1 LLDLVVQIADGM
13 AAAHAAGFTHRDLKP
28 DNILITGPQTP
39 QLGRVKILDFGL
51 AKSATSIPQTEATR
65 TIAAVTNPGTV
76 MGTVTYM
83 SPEQARGEE
92 VDARS
97 DQFSFGLIAYEL
109 AAGKRAFVRPSA
121 AETLAAIIRDE
132 AEPLPPSVPAPLR
145 WVVERCLAKDPA
157 ERYDSTR
164 DLYRELKHARER
176 LSESS
181 ASGLPAQSVARHPKW
196 KRWGTAALAA
206 LAIAAV
212 SVAASRMIWR
222 TPEPAAWSGVMLG
235 GSEISQNPRLS
246 RDGNLLA
253 FQAMVDGLVQVAVMK
268 PESGNW
274 SVLTHDRDQGNMSTL
289 SWSKD
294 GTLIYY
300 DRYTDVPRGI
310 FGVPVLGGDE
320 RLVVE
325 NAVSPEALP
334 DGSLLIIKLN
344 AERKFQLHRFW
355 PGTGRVQALPILFP
369 GQNFYLS
376 SVRADSDGKTA
387 VAWGEPIGLTAS
399 EPGLLAVDLSSG
411 AVRRLNLPGL
421 TVRNS
426 IGFTITRDGKS
437 VVALVKSGALTRFVR
452 VPIGSAHAATQLFT
466 TTSIVWTPE
475 AGLGETVYASI
486 VDRPAE
492 VVRFA
497 PDGSAVERLA
507 SFTQTTDPVSMTVL
521 PDGRAVLPVVASSQ
535 VRLMVVQ
542 KGKDPA
548 PLVNTTEETAGPV
561 AACGPREIAFMI
573 GPPPH
578 ETIAIA
584 EPASGRQVHTIAPG
598 KGPVDNMSCSPDGK
612 TIYFGAGGVIWS
624 IPSSG
629 TSRGTEARKIRAG
642 DSVVADPSGRRLI
655 VRVQESSHSRQFSV
669 PLDGGYEREIPP
681 DSSFAVAPL
690 AVSSTALH
698 ADGRLLTALSLRD
711 SWFDAPAVIDTVTGR
726 ITRIPSDNQ
735 SDYLSF
741 GWTADGHVIALRIGL
756 QSAMWKF
763 QSESR

>member
-1 LLDLVVQIADGM
+1 M
-13 AAAHAAGFTHRDLKP
+13 
-28 DNILITGPQTP
+28 
-39 QLGRVKILDFGL
+39 
-51 AKSATSIPQTEATR
+51 
-65 TIAAVTNPGTV
+65 
-76 MGTVTYM
+76 
-83 SPEQARGEE
+83 
-92 VDARS
+92 
-97 DQFSFGLIAYEL
+97 
-109 AAGKRAFVRPSA
+109 
-121 AETLAAIIRDE
+121 AAIIREDP
-132 AEPLPPSVPAPLR
+132 EPLPATVPSPLR
-145 WVVERCLAKDPA
+145 RVVERCLAKDPA
-157 ERYDSTR
+157 ERYDSTK
-164 DLYRELKHARER
+164 DLHRELKLARER

-181 ASGLPAQSVARHPKW
+181 ARGLPAQSVARHPKW
-196 KRWGTAALAA
+196 KLWGAAALAA

-222 TPEPAAWSGVMLG
+222 TPEPPTWSGVMLG
-235 GSEISQNPRLS
+235 GSEISQSPRLS
-246 RDGNLLA
+246 PDGNLIA
-253 FQAMVDGLVQVAVMK
+253 FQAMVEGLVQVAVMK

-274 SVLTHDRDQGNMSTL
+274 SVLTHARDQGNMSSL

-310 FGVPVLGGDE
+310 YGVPVLGGDE

-334 DGSLLIIKLN
+334 DGSLLIIIIKLN

-387 VAWGEPIGLTAS
+387 VAWVAPIGLTAS
-399 EPGLLAVDLSSG
+399 GPGLLAVDLSSG

-421 TVRNS
+421 TVAK
-426 IGFTITRDGKS
+426 GFGFPFARDGKS
-437 VVALVKSGALTRFVR
+437 VVALVNSGALTRFVR
-452 VPIGSAHAATQLFT
+452 VPISNDHAATQLFT

-507 SFTQTTDPVSMTVL
+507 SFTQTPDPVSMTVL
-521 PDGRAVLPVVASSQ
+521 PDGRAVLPVIAYSQ

-578 ETIAIA
+578 DTITIANPP
-584 EPASGRQVHTIAPG
+584 PAGWSTRLRRAKGRWITCPARPTGKRSISGRA
-598 KGPVDNMSCSPDGK
+598 
-612 TIYFGAGGVIWS
+612 A
-624 IPSSG
+624 
-629 TSRGTEARKIRAG
+629 
-642 DSVVADPSGRRLI
+642 
-655 VRVQESSHSRQFSV
+655 
-669 PLDGGYEREIPP
+669 
-681 DSSFAVAPL
+681 
-690 AVSSTALH
+690 
-698 ADGRLLTALSLRD
+698 
-711 SWFDAPAVIDTVTGR
+711 
-726 ITRIPSDNQ
+726 
-735 SDYLSF
+735 
-741 GWTADGHVIALRIGL
+741 
-756 QSAMWKF
+756 
-763 QSESR
+763 